1 MTLDMNQTTEKKGLN
16 ISAKSFVTAIV
27 VKNLLVNAG
36 DVGSVPGSGRAL
48 GGGNVNP
55 LQSSCLENSMD
66 SGAWR
71 STVHGIANTWTLSLC
86 SAMT

>member
-55 LQSSCLENSMD
+55 LQSSCLGNPMD
-66 SGAWR
+66 SREWR
-71 STVHGIANTWTLSLC
+71 AIVHGVAKSQTQLSN
-86 SAMT
+86 